1 MSRKP
6 QLAYQPS
13 MWTEKLGDM
22 PDSLTPDQ
30 KNHLLSSLLIH
41 LDIRLADLLP
51 FIFET
56 RIEDIRRRAGSFMG
70 YWQARGDSPARFPP
84 AVLYT
89 AWHQNFPKSRDHLH
103 EMITPCAKEIAL
115 KESDRI
121 INAKELKIRTKNVTS
136 DTFSTV
142 FTPGRLREFYQ
153 TNSPFIWGILE
164 TFAASPNRYRK
175 RVERKKA
182 AGDWEDVMDQDERDD
197 DPDFD
202 EDDPA
207 AVRSQGA
214 PELPGFSRDPDMA
227 ILISISAMTFAR
239 NRATNLLPTI
249 CGVFFKI
256 EGTSS
261 RVVRMLS
268 NIGLSVS
275 SKMVERIKENIS
287 DDAIRR
293 ARTLMKSGRPFV
305 TVFDNLN
312 FYLRKHQQRITNQNE
327 SLNVT
332 NSAILGIPDEGI
344 DVKKAL
350 NLDEHLKRRGQRK
363 NARFQSDILP
373 TAADGEYLQ
382 KAFKFIIAEFIVRY
396 TPGSD
401 KWEGRAAM
409 LEKITAAMPHDE
421 PLTPT
426 PTDSRPFGVFNVNE
440 GSKRG
445 IVDLLDEIRLRAQMD
460 TKQWSEDELRILGGD
475 WLTSANIRAARRDR
489 RDDETPMERLEY
501 GQEVSELFH
510 FALQATE
517 MLMRT
522 HYGDENDVQDPTSI
536 KSHRGLVGRSWNIN
550 SANYSAAKSMS
561 RHSLIARVLHIAM
574 VFNRFNQWSQLETWR
589 PTLEDVYAIADHIC
603 KNFTSQESMSKA
615 REAGDDWNTHD
626 RYFIRDV
633 LLFCEFERAVSYADA
648 PSILR
653 VLRYWCLAFRGAGQ
667 HNYARECAEILLK
680 WKYEISPELKKLLS
694 RAWFVNRWGKEGC
707 WIAADLYLEQLNL
720 LVKRVFIAQ
729 GSGVTADYIIK
740 KGSACVETFRQV
752 SYLVS
757 RYFGNPD
764 RRRKSK
770 ELSFKEDLRVLVED
784 MERHQLHK
792 ELQKR
797 LVPDM
802 KAKTP
807 GVSAIFDVMAK
818 GAEIWQDGKWSE
830 FLKATTYDEAEGY
843 PIGFEPDA
851 NEKNEENIVYLAPG
865 RVTDVLGEEDVAG
878 QGGIGGGCE
887 FDTGEEAA

>member
-182 AGDWEDVMDQDERDD
+182 AENWEDVMDQDERDD

-312 FYLRKHQQRITNQNE
+312 FYLWKHQQQITNQNE

-350 NLDEHLKRRGQRK
+350 NLDEHLKRRGQGWADQPTLGRGQRK

-373 TAADGEYLQ
+373 TPADGEYLQ

-409 LEKITAAMPHDE
+409 L
-421 PLTPT
+421 
-426 PTDSRPFGVFNVNE
+426 
-440 GSKRG
+440 
-445 IVDLLDEIRLRAQMD
+445 
-460 TKQWSEDELRILGGD
+460 
-475 WLTSANIRAARRDR
+475 
-489 RDDETPMERLEY
+489 
-501 GQEVSELFH
+501 
-510 FALQATE
+510 
-517 MLMRT
+517 
-522 HYGDENDVQDPTSI
+522 
-536 KSHRGLVGRSWNIN
+536 
-550 SANYSAAKSMS
+550 
-561 RHSLIARVLHIAM
+561 
-574 VFNRFNQWSQLETWR
+574 
-589 PTLEDVYAIADHIC
+589 
-603 KNFTSQESMSKA
+603 
-615 REAGDDWNTHD
+615 
-626 RYFIRDV
+626 
-633 LLFCEFERAVSYADA
+633 
-648 PSILR
+648 SIL
-653 VLRYWCLAFRGAGQ
+653 
-667 HNYARECAEILLK
+667 

-792 ELQKR
+792 
-797 LVPDM
+797 
-802 KAKTP
+802 
-807 GVSAIFDVMAK
+807 
-818 GAEIWQDGKWSE
+818 
-830 FLKATTYDEAEGY
+830 
-843 PIGFEPDA
+843 
-851 NEKNEENIVYLAPG
+851 
-865 RVTDVLGEEDVAG
+865 
-878 QGGIGGGCE
+878 
-887 FDTGEEAA
+887 